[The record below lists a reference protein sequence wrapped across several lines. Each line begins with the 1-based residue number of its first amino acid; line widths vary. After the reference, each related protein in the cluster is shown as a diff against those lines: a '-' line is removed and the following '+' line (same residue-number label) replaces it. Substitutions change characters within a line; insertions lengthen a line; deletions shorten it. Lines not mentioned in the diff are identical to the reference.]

1 VVAGSNPAGI
11 ATNKPFFFCFQS
23 VGLSLVTDFKSVS
36 HCLFSFWIAR
46 LLQRHAGYR
55 LLILLYLLNV
65 LLQFGDAAVT
75 AERLQ
80 LRNGSPQLVQRVER
94 LSASH
99 REMLADNTKAM
110 RDFER
115 SPAIAAV
122 VLPPDAFAVV
132 QQLRTDLRSEVET
145 LFDRFDVDGAAL
157 QKAREMLIEAGRK
170 LQAK

>member
-1 VVAGSNPAGI
+1 
-11 ATNKPFFFCFQS
+11 
-23 VGLSLVTDFKSVS
+23 LSLVTDFKSVS

-115 SPAIAAV
+115 SAAIAAV
-122 VLPPDAFAVV
+122 VLPPDV
-132 QQLRTDLRSEVET
+132 LPSCSNSEPISE
-145 LFDRFDVDGAAL
+145 AKS
-157 QKAREMLIEAGRK
+157 KASSIGLMLTVRPCKRLGRI
-170 LQAK
+170 